1 MFHKKNA
8 ISMAMASMANSY
20 KLPEGNFMATENGS
34 IAAEKLIKCQGLDRP
49 NTVLSS
55 RFSPWNVQALLPFT
69 ADV

>member
-49 NTVLSS
+49 NTV
-55 RFSPWNVQALLPFT
+55 SPWNVQALLPFT